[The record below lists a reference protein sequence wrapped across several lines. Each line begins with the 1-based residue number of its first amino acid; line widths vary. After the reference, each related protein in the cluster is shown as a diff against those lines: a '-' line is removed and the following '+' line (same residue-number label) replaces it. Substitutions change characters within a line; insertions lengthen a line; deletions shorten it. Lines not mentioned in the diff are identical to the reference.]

1 MFYDFRKKIV
11 EGNLLLGTM
20 VTINSPEVSELLT
33 QIGFDWLFFDAEHA
47 PFSTRDLQ
55 LMIQAAGNT
64 PSIVRLATAAEVDI
78 KKALDIGAAGIIVP
92 QVNSAEL
99 AEQIVRWTRYAP
111 QGSRGVGIARAHGFG
126 LKFQEYV
133 DNANEKIAVVV
144 QAEHIEAV
152 RNIQSIVKVA
162 GIDAVLVGPYDL
174 SASLGKIGQINDPEV
189 VQAIDTVTQTCLD
202 AKVPLGIFG
211 LSAAAVQ
218 PYIEKGYS
226 LIVAGVDTLL
236 LAQAAKALVSE
247 IKNRYH
253 N

>member
-64 PSIVRLATAAEVDI
+64 PSIVRLATAAEVDT